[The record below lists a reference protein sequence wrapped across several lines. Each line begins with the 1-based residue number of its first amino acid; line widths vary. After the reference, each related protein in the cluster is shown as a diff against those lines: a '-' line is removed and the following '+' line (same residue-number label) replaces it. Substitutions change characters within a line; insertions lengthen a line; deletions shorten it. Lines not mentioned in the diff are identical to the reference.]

1 MSGEIV
7 QILTNSVGAV
17 AVAVVSFF
25 YMNKMAD
32 RFAKTVDQITN
43 NYVAAKTAFTEKMQ
57 KLTDSIDSLNRK
69 ICEQADWLKQMYVQ
83 NAKLYEENKS
93 FKTGKKKYRFID

>member
-17 AVAVVSFF
+17 AVAVASFYF
-25 YMNKMAD
+25 MNKMSD
-32 RFAKTVDQITN
+32 RFAKTVDEISH
-43 NYVAAKTAFTEKMQ
+43 NYIEAKTRFTEKMQ
-57 KLTDSIDSLNRK
+57 KLTDSIDTLNKK
-69 ICEQADWLKQMYVQ
+69 ICEQADWIKQMYIQ